1 MNAQA
6 CCHDSGKA
14 TDPVCGMTV
23 DPATSK
29 HQSMHDG
36 HVFHFCS
43 GGCKAK
49 FEAEPVRYL
58 ATPAAHDHG
67 AAAHR
72 VKDPVCG
79 MSVDPHTAKL
89 RAEHDG
95 HPYYFCSARCRE
107 KFVADPA
114 AYLGE
119 HQPAPAAP
127 AGTIYTCPMHP
138 EVQQVGPG
146 DCPKCG
152 MALEPMMPS
161 LDEDDGGELRA
172 MTRRFG
178 WLVALTLPVFALAM
192 GPHLFGWHLPAP
204 WAGVAG
210 WVEAVLASVVV
221 LWGGAPFF
229 GRGWRSLG
237 LSLPPLPDR
246 AGGGLAEAQGG
257 TRERMS
263 IRDRAMTQRHGQAV
277 PAHRVAKQ
285 RGSAVAEGRVRRPWS
300 PNMYTLIALGTGVA
314 WLYSAV
320 AFLLPGIFPDG
331 FRDIHG
337 RVAVYFESAAVIV
350 TLVTLGDFLELR
362 ARRRTGAALKAL
374 LGLAPK
380 TARRI
385 AADGSESDVPLDDVR
400 AGDVLRVRPG
410 EKVPVDGVVIEG
422 ESHVDESMLTG
433 EPMPV
438 VKAKDDP
445 VTGGTVNQDGAL
457 TMRAQKV
464 GGETLLAQIV
474 ALVAQAQRSRAPLQ
488 RVADRV
494 AAWFVPAVVGIAL
507 LAFAAWAMV
516 GPQPR
521 LTHALIAAVSVLIIA
536 CPCALGLATP
546 ISIMVAS
553 GRGAQHG
560 VLFKD
565 AGAIESLRDIDTL
578 VVDKTGTLTEG
589 KPALNALVIL
599 GEQSREQLLALAAAL
614 ERPSEHPLARAIVT
628 AADAEGAATLAAT
641 AFRSLTGRGVSA
653 KVDLAAVSRSDEE
666 FTVPPERSSR
676 ERAES
681 KGTAG
686 ETLRLRPDGL
696 RSGRTDGG
704 GDADEAGGKAVAL
717 GNAKLMAEL
726 HIAISDDANAR
737 AEQLRGQ
744 GATVMFLAVDGGL
757 AALLAVADRI
767 KPGTPAA
774 IQALHAAGLRI
785 VMLTGDN
792 ATTAQ
797 AVARTLG
804 IDEVHADVSPA
815 DKAAVVN
822 RLKAEGRRVAMAGD
836 GINDAPALAASD
848 VGIAMGGGTD
858 VAMESASVTL
868 VKGELGAIVRARKLS
883 QATVRNI
890 HQNLF
895 FAFVYNAVGVP
906 LAAGV
911 LYPWFGIT
919 LSPMIAA
926 LAMSL
931 SSVSVVS
938 NALRLRRATL

>member
-1 MNAQA
+1 MSAPA
-6 CCHDSGKA
+6 CCHGDDKHGDDKMPA
-14 TDPVCGMTV
+14 MT
-23 DPATSK
+23 T
-29 HQSMHDG
+29 
-36 HVFHFCS
+36 
-43 GGCKAK
+43 
-49 FEAEPVRYL
+49 
-58 ATPAAHDHG
+58 
-67 AAAHR
+67 
-72 VKDPVCG
+72 DPVCG
-79 MSVDPHTAKL
+79 MSVDPNTAKHQATHDGQLFHFCGGGCKAKFEAAPAAYSGVGGKNVEGSCCGTKPAVHEHTPHDHANMVKDPVCGMTVEPHTATH
-89 RAEHDG
+89 RAEHAS
-95 HPYYFCSARCRE
+95 HTYYFCSAGCRG
-107 KFVADPA
+107 KFVTDPS
-114 AYLGE
+114 AYLE
-119 HQPAPAAP
+119 PRATPPAAP
-127 AGTIYTCPMHP
+127 GAIYTCPMHP

-161 LDEDDGGELRA
+161 ADEDAGGELGG
-172 MTRRFG
+172 MTRRF
-178 WLVALTLPVFALAM
+178 WTLLAMTLPVFVLAM

-204 WAGVAG
+204 WDGAAV

-229 GRGWRSLG
+229 KRGWNSL
-237 LSLPPLPDR
+237 
-246 AGGGLAEAQGG
+246 
-257 TRERMS
+257 
-263 IRDRAMTQRHGQAV
+263 
-277 PAHRVAKQ
+277 K
-285 RGSAVAEGRVRRPWS
+285 PWS

-320 AFLLPGIFPDG
+320 AFLLPGIFPAG
-331 FRDIHG
+331 FHDMHG

-374 LGLAPK
+374 LKLAPK

-385 AADGSESDVPLDDVR
+385 AVDGSESDVPLDDVH

-410 EKVPVDGVVIEG
+410 EKVPVDGVVLEG
-422 ESHVDESMLTG
+422 QSHVDESMLTG
-433 EPMPV
+433 EPMPAA
-438 VKAKDDP
+438 KAKDDP
-445 VTGGTVNQDGAL
+445 LTGGTVNQDGAL

-464 GGETLLAQIV
+464 GGETMLAQIV
-474 ALVAQAQRSRAPLQ
+474 TLVAQAQRSKAPLQ
-488 RVADRV
+488 RVADKV
-494 AAWFVPAVVGIAL
+494 ATWFVPTVVAFAL
-507 LAFAAWAMV
+507 LAFAAWAIF
-516 GPQPR
+516 GPEPR

-565 AGAIESLRDIDTL
+565 AGAIESLRNIDTL
-578 VVDKTGTLTEG
+578 VLDKTGTLTIG
-589 KPALNALVIL
+589 KPALSELVIL
-599 GEQSREQLLALAAAL
+599 GGQSRGQLLALAAAL
-614 ERPSEHPLARAIVT
+614 ERPSEHPLARAIVS
-628 AADAEGAATLAAT
+628 AAEQEAAATLAASG
-641 AFRSLTGRGVSA
+641 FRALTGRGVSA
-653 KVDLAAVSRSDEE
+653 
-666 FTVPPERSSR
+666 TVEDS
-676 ERAES
+676 E
-681 KGTAG
+681 
-686 ETLRLRPDGL
+686 
-696 RSGRTDGG
+696 
-704 GDADEAGGKAVAL
+704 VAL
-717 GNAKLMAEL
+717 GNAKLMDAL
-726 HIAISDDANAR
+726 SVAIDADARTR

-744 GATVMFLAVDGGL
+744 GATVMFLVVDGVL

-767 KPGTPAA
+767 KPDTPAA
-774 IQALHAAGLRI
+774 IKALREAGLRI

-797 AVARTLG
+797 TVARTLG

-815 DKAAVVN
+815 DKAGVINAL
-822 RLKAEGRRVAMAGD
+822 RAEGRRVAMAGD
-836 GINDAPALAASD
+836 GINDAPALAAAD
-848 VGIAMGGGTD
+848 IGIAMGGGTD
-858 VAMESASVTL
+858 VAMESAQVTL
-868 VKGELGAIVRARKLS
+868 VKGELGAILRARKLS

-911 LYPWFGIT
+911 LYPWFGVV

-938 NALRLRRATL
+938 NALRLRTTAL

>member
-1 MNAQA
+1 MT
-6 CCHDSGKA
+6 
-14 TDPVCGMTV
+14 TDPVCGMPV

-29 HQSMHDG
+29 HQSTHDG
-36 HVFHFCS
+36 RTFHFCC

-49 FEAEPVRYL
+49 FDAAPSAHLGGGHGGAGDCCTAKPVPQV
-58 ATPAAHDHG
+58 PAAHEHHGHAHHDHHDH
-67 AAAHR
+67 APAR
-72 VKDPVCG
+72 TVKDPVCG
-79 MSVDPHTAKL
+79 MDVDPLTAKH

-95 HPYYFCSARCRE
+95 HAYHFCSARCRE
-107 KFVADPA
+107 KFVADPSA
-114 AYLGE
+114 WLE
-119 HQPAPAAP
+119 DRPAPPAAP
-127 AGTIYTCPMHP
+127 PGTIYTCPMHP
-138 EVQQVGPG
+138 EIRQVGPG
-146 DCPKCG
+146 HCPICG
-152 MALEPMMPS
+152 MALEPMMPT
-161 LDEDDGGELRA
+161 LDADDGGELSS
-172 MTRRFG
+172 MTRRF
-178 WLVALTLPVFALAM
+178 WTLLALTVPVFALAM

-204 WAGVAG
+204 WDGVAG
-210 WVEAVLASVVV
+210 WVEALLASFVV

-229 GRGWRSLG
+229 VRGWRSL
-237 LSLPPLPDR
+237 
-246 AGGGLAEAQGG
+246 
-257 TRERMS
+257 
-263 IRDRAMTQRHGQAV
+263 
-277 PAHRVAKQ
+277 K
-285 RGSAVAEGRVRRPWS
+285 PWS

-331 FRDIHG
+331 FRDMHG

-350 TLVTLGDFLELR
+350 TLVMLGDFLELR

-385 AADGSESDVPLDDVR
+385 AADGSESDVPLDDVH

-410 EKVPVDGVVIEG
+410 EKVPVDGVVLEG

-438 VKAKDDP
+438 AKASGDL
-445 VTGGTVNQDGAL
+445 VTGATVNQDGAL

-464 GGETLLAQIV
+464 GGETMLAQIV

-494 AAWFVPAVVGIAL
+494 AAWFVPAVVVVAL
-507 LAFAAWAMV
+507 LAFVVWAIF
-516 GPQPR
+516 GPEPR
-521 LTHALIAAVSVLIIA
+521 FTHALIAAVSVLIIA

-565 AGAIESLRDIDTL
+565 ASAIEGMRDIDTL
-578 VVDKTGTLTEG
+578 VVDKTGTLTMG
-589 KPALNALVIL
+589 KPALTELVIL
-599 GEQSREQLLALAAAL
+599 GGQSRERLLALAAAL
-614 ERPSEHPLARAIVT
+614 ERPSEHPLARAIVA
-628 AADAEGAATLAAT
+628 AADAEGVPMPAATD
-641 AFRSLTGRGVSA
+641 FRSLTGRGVSA
-653 KVDLAAVSRSDEE
+653 EVDGS
-666 FTVPPERSSR
+666 T
-676 ERAES
+676 
-681 KGTAG
+681 
-686 ETLRLRPDGL
+686 
-696 RSGRTDGG
+696 
-704 GDADEAGGKAVAL
+704 VAL
-717 GNAKLMAEL
+717 GNAKLMAESR
-726 HIAISDDANAR
+726 IAIGDDANAR

-744 GATVMFLAVDGGL
+744 GATVMFLAVDGAL

-767 KPGTPAA
+767 KPDTPAA
-774 IQALHAAGLRI
+774 IAALHAAGLRI

-836 GINDAPALAASD
+836 GINDAPALAAAD
-848 VGIAMGGGTD
+848 IGIAMGSGTD
-858 VAMESASVTL
+858 VAMESAQVTL
-868 VKGELGAIVRARKLS
+868 VKGELGAIVRARRLS

-895 FAFVYNAVGVP
+895 FAFIYNAVGVP

-938 NALRLRRATL
+938 NALRLRKATL